1 MPDLN
6 TTKRQSKKR
15 KAADLEAEDDR
26 VESTIEDFE
35 HEDKLRPYY
44 TGEQGAQRIILEDI
58 PEVAKKPF
66 YVTMDTKE
74 ITAKLDLKKE
84 VVLTMLN

>member
-6 TTKRQSKKR
+6 TTKRQGKKR

-35 HEDKLRPYY
+35 HEDKLKPYY
-44 TGEQGAQRIILEDI
+44 TGEQGAQRIILDDI
-58 PEVAKKPF
+58 PEVSKKPF